1 MATTVQSAQPYH
13 HGDLRA
19 ALIRAALEAF
29 EREGSE
35 GVSLRG
41 LAETVGVSRSAPYSH
56 FRSKRE
62 LMAAIAEVG
71 YERFV
76 AEMERVDDDANDRE
90 RFLAIGEGYLRF
102 ALENPGLF
110 KLMFSAD
117 LALLKGVGDLEN
129 KSARAFGV
137 FQQGLNA
144 FLIHGGGAA
153 SASTALQTLAWS
165 SVHGLTFLLL
175 EERLPVRPEQ
185 PIVLIREVT
194 GLFADMAEAWLSSA
208 RQ

>member
-1 MATTVQSAQPYH
+1 MMETALPYH

-29 EREGSE
+29 EQGGSD

-71 YERFV
+71 FERFL
-76 AEMERVDDDANDRE
+76 AEMERVDESANARE
-90 RFLAIGEGYLRF
+90 RFLAIGAGYLRF

-110 KLMFSAD
+110 KLMFSAE
-117 LALLKGVGDLEN
+117 LATLKGVGDLES
-129 KSARAFGV
+129 KSARAFEV

-144 FLIHGGGAA
+144 FLAQGGGVGTA
-153 SASTALQTLAWS
+153 SPAMQTLAWS
-165 SVHGLTFLLL
+165 SVHGLAFLLL
-175 EERLPVRPEQ
+175 EKRLPVRAEQ
-185 PIVLIREVT
+185 PMALTREVT
-194 GLFADMAEAWLSSA
+194 SLFTDMAEAWLTSG

>member
-1 MATTVQSAQPYH
+1 MMETALPYH

-29 EREGSE
+29 EQGGSE

-71 YERFV
+71 FERFL
-76 AEMERVDDDANDRE
+76 AEMERVDEAADARE
-90 RFLAIGEGYLRF
+90 RFLAIGAGYLRF

-110 KLMFSAD
+110 KLMFSAE
-117 LALLKGVGDLEN
+117 LASLKGVGDLES
-129 KSARAFGV
+129 KSARALEV

-144 FLIHGGGAA
+144 FLVHGGGVGT
-153 SASTALQTLAWS
+153 ASTAMHTLAWG
-165 SVHGLTFLLL
+165 SVHGLAFLML
-175 EERLPVRPEQ
+175 EDRLPVRPEQ
-185 PIVLIREVT
+185 PMALTREVT
-194 GLFADMAEAWLSSA
+194 SLFTDMAEAWLTSG

>member
-1 MATTVQSAQPYH
+1 MMETALPYH

-29 EREGSE
+29 EQGGPD
-35 GVSLRG
+35 GVSLRA

-71 YERFV
+71 FERFL
-76 AEMERVDDDANDRE
+76 AEMERVDAAADPRE
-90 RFLAIGEGYLRF
+90 RFLAIGAGYLRF

-110 KLMFSAD
+110 KLMFSAE
-117 LALLKGVGDLEN
+117 LASLRGVGDLQG
-129 KSARAFGV
+129 KSARALAL
-137 FQQGLNA
+137 FQQGLDA
-144 FLIHGGGAA
+144 FLIHGGGTGT
-153 SASTALQTLAWS
+153 ASTAMQTLAWG
-165 SVHGLTFLLL
+165 SVHGLAFLLL
-175 EERLPVRPEQ
+175 EDRLPVRPEQ
-185 PIVLIREVT
+185 PMALTRDVT
-194 GLFADMAEAWLSSA
+194 SLFTDMAEAWLASG